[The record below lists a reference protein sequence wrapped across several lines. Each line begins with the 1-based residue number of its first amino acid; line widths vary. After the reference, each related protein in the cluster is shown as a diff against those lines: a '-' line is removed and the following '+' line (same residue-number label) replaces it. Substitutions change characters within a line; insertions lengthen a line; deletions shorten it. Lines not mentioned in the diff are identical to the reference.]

1 MTNDTIDHKSIQ
13 STAYLSVYHPL
24 DDTDFLLPAI
34 SFSSMVVGKLTKCN
48 VSSSLRTSTGGPC
61 GASDTHTHT
70 AKWANF
76 PRPNAASPSP
86 SSSPSPIGFFYAS
99 KFLVSQPATIW
110 SVVVLNSRLGQ
121 GSKTGTRWWRGGWR
135 WKTELNWT
143 EKLHWQFEFFLVFV
157 VSHFRKFVVCPVQG
171 FLILGG
177 CNFCSYFCC
186 CCYCCCTKLRQRS
199 GNE

>member
-1 MTNDTIDHKSIQ
+1 MLSIFFLLLKLQLKPFKGFLINQKSLEIVRAILINDTSRKFYKTIIKLLPNEMTNDTIDHKSIQ

-121 GSKTGTRWWRGGWR
+121 GSKTGTRRLRGGWR
-135 WKTELNWT
+135 WKTELN
-143 EKLHWQFEFFLVFV
+143 
-157 VSHFRKFVVCPVQG
+157 
-171 FLILGG
+171 
-177 CNFCSYFCC
+177 
-186 CCYCCCTKLRQRS
+186 
-199 GNE
+199 

>member
-1 MTNDTIDHKSIQ
+1 MLSIFFLLLKLQLKPFKGFLINQKSLEIVRAILINDTSRKFYKTIIKLLPNEMTNDTIDHKSIQ

-135 WKTELNWT
+135 WKTELN
-143 EKLHWQFEFFLVFV
+143 
-157 VSHFRKFVVCPVQG
+157 
-171 FLILGG
+171 
-177 CNFCSYFCC
+177 
-186 CCYCCCTKLRQRS
+186 
-199 GNE
+199 

>member
-1 MTNDTIDHKSIQ
+1 MLSIFFLLLKLQLKPFKGFLINQKSLEIVRAILINDTSRKFYKTIIKLLPNEMTNDTIDHKSIQ
-13 STAYLSVYHPL
+13 STAYLSVYHSL
-24 DDTDFLLPAI
+24 DDADFLLPAI

-121 GSKTGTRWWRGGWR
+121 GSKTGTRWWRSGWR
-135 WKTELNWT
+135 WKTELN
-143 EKLHWQFEFFLVFV
+143 
-157 VSHFRKFVVCPVQG
+157 
-171 FLILGG
+171 
-177 CNFCSYFCC
+177 
-186 CCYCCCTKLRQRS
+186 
-199 GNE
+199 

>member
-1 MTNDTIDHKSIQ
+1 MLSIFFLLLKLQLKPFKGFLINQKSLEIVRAILINDTSRKFYKTFIKLLPNEMTNDTIDHKSIQ
-13 STAYLSVYHPL
+13 STAYLSVYHSL

-76 PRPNAASPSP
+76 PRPIAASPSP

-121 GSKTGTRWWRGGWR
+121 GSKTGTRRLRGGWR
-135 WKTELNWT
+135 WKTELN
-143 EKLHWQFEFFLVFV
+143 
-157 VSHFRKFVVCPVQG
+157 
-171 FLILGG
+171 
-177 CNFCSYFCC
+177 
-186 CCYCCCTKLRQRS
+186 
-199 GNE
+199 